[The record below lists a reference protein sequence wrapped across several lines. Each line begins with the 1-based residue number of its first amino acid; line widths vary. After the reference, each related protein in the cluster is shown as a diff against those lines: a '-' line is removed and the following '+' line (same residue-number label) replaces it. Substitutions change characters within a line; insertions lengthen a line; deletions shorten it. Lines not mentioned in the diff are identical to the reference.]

1 MKPILMAGT
10 GIVNLALISYSIY
23 LFFERRTKRTGRKVL
38 TFLSIGIIFDITA
51 TICMIIG
58 SSRGAFTLHGI
69 LGYSSLLGMLADS
82 FFTWKSRIRNGLD
95 SAIKSPLHRYALIA
109 YIWWIIAYVT
119 GFVLV
124 MAR

>member
-10 GIVNLALISYSIY
+10 GIVNLALISYSVY
-23 LFFERRTKRTGRKVL
+23 LFFERRYRKISRKVL
-38 TFLSIGIIFDITA
+38 TFLTLGITFDITA

-58 SSRGAFTLHGI
+58 SSRGPFTLHGI
-69 LGYSSLLGMLADS
+69 LGYSSLLGMLTDAIL
-82 FFTWKSRIRNGLD
+82 TWRSRKRNGLD
-95 SAIKSPLHRYALIA
+95 SAISENLHKYALFA
-109 YIWWIIAYVT
+109 YIWWIIAYIT